1 MNSNWPITVHT
12 ISQTFL
18 IIIFITRTTLNF
30 YIWQDVMFLI
40 SEIYYTNYPK
50 FLHTCMQ
57 DVMFLISETKLM
69 YLHVVFVGGCY
80 KGWPL
85 SFHLTKLPSHF
96 VQAWMYMFFK
106 IELLYSRDVLHN
118 VHCMFSGLSLLLF
131 KC

>member
-1 MNSNWPITVHT
+1 
-12 ISQTFL
+12 
-18 IIIFITRTTLNF
+18 
-30 YIWQDVMFLI
+30 MFLI

-69 YLHVVFVGGCY
+69 YLDVVFVGGCY

-85 SFHLTKLPSHF
+85 CLHLTMLPSPF

-106 IELLYSRDVLHN
+106 IELLYSGDNYTMYIHL
-118 VHCMFSGLSLLLF
+118 
-131 KC
+131 